1 MNFFTVQYIYIYS
14 SLQSNCELFFSQ
26 HYITSFKD
34 IVFISTICIAF
45 FKLFFSTLLI
55 CNIGNAQ
62 NVNTERVD
70 TSVQLLGIFLLQPQ
84 TGNLLSPLLSQLLF
98 PHCIC
103 VLYLTSYLQSSSV
116 AVNSQLCFKFLLLST
131 VLKSQN
137 DICFVCHPSS
147 YLHNMYSATE

>member
-1 MNFFTVQYIYIYS
+1 MNLFTVQYIYIYS
-14 SLQSNCELFFSQ
+14 SLQSNCEHFFSL

-55 CNIGNAQ
+55 GNIGNAQ

-70 TSVQLLGIFLLQPQ
+70 TSVQWLGIFLLQPQ
-84 TGNLLSPLLSQLLF
+84 TGNLLSPLLSQLPF
-98 PHCIC
+98 PRCIC
-103 VLYLTSYLQSSSV
+103 VSYLASLQSFSL
-116 AVNSQLCFKFLLLST
+116 AVNSQLCFQFLLLLT